1 MSKKQKPRPA
11 VSLGKGSRGIAVQG
25 LGSWD
30 VVRLM
35 GAVQALAPDLVST
48 QGVGMYRE
56 WLAANATNPVRFAA
70 LFNLGVLLAAA
81 GQREEAVPV
90 YLEALK
96 VQPYLGEARINLGL
110 TYEGLGRREE
120 AIAEWRKLIDD
131 PMAVS
136 AVALDVRCLAHNHI
150 GRLLE
155 TLHQYETSEQIL
167 WKSLLLNPRQTDVLQ
182 HWFHLRQKQ
191 CRWPVEVDV
200 PGGTGGETLL
210 SLSPLAMLAHSDDP
224 GMQLLTS
231 IAFAQRKFN
240 TIGGNLSAGRK
251 YKHERL
257 RIGYLSSDFLTH
269 AVGLLLGEVFEAH
282 DRSRV
287 ETFGFC
293 VSSREDGSVQRAR
306 LIAGLEHFEKVGHLT
321 DEGIARRILD
331 CEIDVLVDLN
341 GMSLGTR
348 IGVLSYRPA
357 PVQATWLGFIGPTS
371 LPYVDYVIAD
381 RFAIPAELNKFYR
394 EKPLY
399 LSGSFLPRDNK
410 REIGAAT
417 TRAAHGLPEGVFIF
431 ASFNNIYKI
440 NPTMFVTWMRIL
452 NRVPG
457 SVLWLLDDNPWATA
471 NLRAVAQSSGVDPSR
486 LIFAGRVMPPD
497 HLARLRLADLFLDNH
512 PYNAGSTANDVLM
525 VGLPLLTL
533 SGRTFVSRMGGSL
546 LTAMGLPELITQSHA
561 EYEERAVALA
571 TGGELGALRRR
582 LEQINHETRPTAAR
596 RFMSDLEEGL
606 ARISGFALKPEA
618 VIPVVAPKR
627 DPNRKSVLVRGWRD
641 INHSFSLVNQQQLIR
656 MVDRPGLQVSH
667 EDMPYAFAT
676 WSPAV
681 NGAGFQPEFARRIAA
696 IPRPDGSEPEAVLQ
710 MVSPFALYQGPAKRV
725 VTFIVTEFGPVKE
738 DFASGSPEPS
748 AFTGGRNWVVT
759 PSNWS
764 RGKLIEAGMQ
774 ADRVVVVPH
783 GVDGAV
789 FRRLG
794 EQERGVVRGQLGC
807 GPEDFV
813 FLNIGGA
820 FWNKGI
826 DLVMMAFAELRRE
839 FPRVK
844 LVLKDNRALYRRSVE
859 TIMQEVERV
868 RPGLFTEDVVRSI
881 VTLPGTLTMDELRLV
896 YGAADLYVSP
906 YRAEGFNLPVL
917 EAMAC
922 GTRVLVTAGG
932 ATDDFFD
939 ATMGVAIRS
948 RFVRKGESNQPV
960 PGDYLEPDYEELKVR
975 MGEEVLRGVRGAVEV
990 PEAFM
995 QRWSWDAATE
1005 KLLGVC
1011 LAE

>member
-1 MSKKQKPRPA
+1 M
-11 VSLGKGSRGIAVQG
+11 
-25 LGSWD
+25 GSWD

-35 GAVQALAPDLVST
+35 GAVQALSPEAVQT
-48 QGVGMYRE
+48 EGVRMYRE
-56 WLAANATNPVRFAA
+56 WLRANPSNPVRFAA
-70 LFNLGVLLAAA
+70 LFNLGVLLAAG
-81 GQREEAVPV
+81 GQREEAVAV

-110 TYEGLGRREE
+110 TYEGLGRKEE
-120 AIAEWRKLIDD
+120 AIAEWRKLIED
-131 PMAVS
+131 PAAVAS
-136 AVALDVRCLAHNHI
+136 VALDVRCLAHNHI

-155 TLHQYETSEQIL
+155 TLHQYEPSEQIL

-381 RFAIPAELNKFYR
+381 SFAIPAELTKFYR

-440 NPTMFVTWMRIL
+440 NPTMFGTWMRIL

-471 NLRAVAQSSGVDPSR
+471 NLREVAQSNGVDPSR

-546 LTAMGLPELITQSHA
+546 LTAMGLPELIAQSHA
-561 EYEERAVALA
+561 EYEERAVELA
-571 TGGELGALRRR
+571 TGGELAALRAR
-582 LEQINHETRPTAAR
+582 LERINHETRPTAAR
-596 RFMSDLEEGL
+596 RFAEDLEDGL
-606 ARISGFALKPEA
+606 ARVAGFSLKPA
-618 VIPVVAPKR
+618 VSVPVVKR

-656 MVDRPGLQVSH
+656 MVDRPRLQVSH

-676 WSPAV
+676 WSPTV

-710 MVSPFALYQGPAKRV
+710 MVSPFGLYQGPAKRV
-725 VTFIVTEFGPVKE
+725 VTFIVTEFGPVKD
-738 DFASGSPEPS
+738 DFAPGSPEPS

-764 RGKLIEAGMQ
+764 RDKLIEAGMQ

-783 GVDGAV
+783 GVDGGV
-789 FRRLG
+789 FRRLSK
-794 EQERGVVRGQLGC
+794 EERGVVRGQLGC
-807 GPEDFV
+807 GPEDFIL
-813 FLNIGGA
+813 LNIGGA

-839 FPRVK
+839 FPRAK

-859 TIMQEVERV
+859 TIMQEVERA

-939 ATMGVAIRS
+939 AGMGVAIRS
-948 RFVRKGESNQPV
+948 RFVRKSESNQPV
-960 PGDYLEPDYEELKVR
+960 PGDYLEPEYEDLKMR
-975 MGEEVLRGVRGAVEV
+975 MREEMQRGVLGPGEV
-990 PEAFM
+990 TEAFM
-995 QRWSWDAATE
+995 RRWSWESATE
-1005 KLLGVC
+1005 RLLGVC
-1011 LAE
+1011 LGE

>member
-1 MSKKQKPRPA
+1 
-11 VSLGKGSRGIAVQG
+11 
-25 LGSWD
+25 
-30 VVRLM
+30 
-35 GAVQALAPDLVST
+35 LANT
-48 QGVGMYRE
+48 QGVAMYRE
-56 WLAANATNPVRFAA
+56 WLQANGSNPVRFAA
-70 LFNLGVLLAAA
+70 LFNLGVLLAAG
-81 GQREEAVPV
+81 GQREAAVPV
-90 YLEALK
+90 YLEALE

-110 TYEGLGRREE
+110 TYEGLGRKEE
-120 AIAEWRKLIDD
+120 ALAEWRKLIDD
-131 PMAVS
+131 PLAVS
-136 AVALDVRCLAHNHI
+136 SVSLEVRCLAHNHM

-155 TLHQYETSEQIL
+155 TLHQYEPSEQIL
-167 WKSLLLNPRQTDVLQ
+167 WASLLLNPRQTDVLQ

-381 RFAIPAELNKFYR
+381 RFAIPEDLTKFYR

-417 TRAAHGLPEGVFIF
+417 TRVAHGLPEGVFVF

-440 NPTMFVTWMRIL
+440 NPVMFGTWMRIL

-457 SVLWLLDDNPWATA
+457 SVLWLLDDNRWATD
-471 NLRAVAQSSGVDPSR
+471 NLRAVAQSCGVDPAR

-546 LTAMGLPELITQSHA
+546 LTAMGLPELITRSHA

-571 TGGELGALRRR
+571 TGGELAGLRAR
-582 LEQINHETRPTAAR
+582 LGRINQESRATAAR
-596 RFMSDLEEGL
+596 RFAGDLEEGL
-606 ARISGFALKPEA
+606 ARVAGFSLKRAVAL
-618 VIPVVAPKR
+618 PVVPVPAAR
-627 DPNRKSVLVRGWRD
+627 RNRNGKSVLVRGWRD

-656 MVDRPGLQVSH
+656 MIDRTELSVSH

-676 WSPAV
+676 WSAAT
-681 NGAGFQPEFARRIAA
+681 NGAGFGPDFTRRIAS
-696 IPRPDGSEPEAVLQ
+696 IPGPDDSEPDAVLQ
-710 MVSPFALYQGPAKRV
+710 MVSPFGLYQGPAKRV
-725 VTFIVTEFGPVKE
+725 VTFIVTEFGPVAE
-738 DFASGSPEPS
+738 DFAKGSPEPL
-748 AFTGGRNWVVT
+748 AFTAGRNWVVT
-759 PSNWS
+759 PSSWS
-764 RGKLIEAGMQ
+764 RGKLIESGMR

-783 GVDGAV
+783 GVDGKV
-789 FRRLG
+789 FRRLSD
-794 EQERGVVRGQLGC
+794 EERRVVRGQLGC
-807 GPEDFV
+807 EPGDFV

-839 FPRVK
+839 FPRAK

-859 TIMQEVERV
+859 TIMHEVERL
-868 RPGLFTEDVVRSI
+868 RPGLFTEEVIRSI

-922 GTRVLVTAGG
+922 GTRVVVTRGG

-939 ATMGVAIRS
+939 AGMGVAIGS
-948 RFVRKGESNQPV
+948 RFVRKSESNQPV

-975 MGEEVLRGVRGAVEV
+975 MREEMQRGVRGPGVV

-995 QRWSWDAATE
+995 RRWSWESATE
-1005 KLLGVC
+1005 RLLGVC
-1011 LAE
+1011 FAAGHLSEG